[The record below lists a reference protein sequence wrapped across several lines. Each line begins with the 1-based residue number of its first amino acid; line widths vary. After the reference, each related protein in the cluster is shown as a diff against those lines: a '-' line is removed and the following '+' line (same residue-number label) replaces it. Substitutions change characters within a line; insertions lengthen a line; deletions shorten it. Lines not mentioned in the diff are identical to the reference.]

1 MINQAIIAATFAL
14 MAQVSIPTEV
24 RVAPGRLFKISATS
38 EAKVIKWVNVSDDAD
53 LIVSDNGRWAIFCS
67 TVPGKYKLFC
77 WTATGD
83 IPSDAAVCTVTVIGS
98 SPPPPVIPV
107 DSAMLDEL
115 KAELEKIEDKDKKE
129 LVGLLIK
136 AYQAVVAMLDSTEI
150 DTGADFLLL
159 ARAASKKHIPLD
171 KLLPLREVFAKDLD
185 LIVSTNPTDK
195 FTAKNK
201 FEAKEKF
208 KTYIYLL
215 EQL

>member
-1 MINQAIIAATFAL
+1 

-38 EAKVIKWVNVSDDAD
+38 ESKVIKWVNVSDDAD

-98 SPPPPVIPV
+98 SPPPPSPV
-107 DSAMLDEL
+107 DSVMLDEL
-115 KAELEKIEDKDKKE
+115 RAELNKIQDKDKKDS
-129 LVGLLIK
+129 VVLLIK
-136 AYQAVVAMLDSTEI
+136 AYQAVVSMLDSTEI
-150 DTGADFLLL
+150 DTTADFLLL
-159 ARAASKKHIPLD
+159 ARGASKKHIPLD
-171 KLLPLREVFAKDLD
+171 CLLPLREVFAKDLD
-185 LIVSTNPTDK
+185 LVISTNPTDK

-201 FEAKEKF
+201 SEVKEKF
-208 KTYIYLL
+208 KNYVYLL
-215 EQL
+215 GQL